1 MTNYTRRT
9 LGKTILDA
17 SSNLA
22 ISTKTKASAGVLF
35 VLAWRKRFEKG
46 NRKAIATVR
55 GTVEVPGCVS
65 ASAEASRANLAI
77 STNYKRPT

>member
-22 ISTKTKASAGVLF
+22 ISTKTKAPAGVLF
-35 VLAWRKRFEKG
+35 CFGMEK
-46 NRKAIATVR
+46 KI
-55 GTVEVPGCVS
+55 
-65 ASAEASRANLAI
+65 
-77 STNYKRPT
+77 